1 MMPLLDRLLPD
12 VLQRLDERHTI
23 VRDGAN
29 AILTTVK
36 SIWTADVIVAA
47 LIKVVEI
54 NHSKV
59 RAATPTYLPPV
70 FSCVQLC
77 SVVCVWVF
85 VCMVVTYSGMV
96 ERDIN

>member
-1 MMPLLDRLLPD
+1 VQGASLESLKHLLVARPTAMMPLLDRLLPD

-36 SIWTADVIVAA
+36 SIWTADIIVAA

-59 RAATPTYLPPV
+59 RAATPPYH
-70 FSCVQLC
+70 LC
-77 SVVCVWVF
+77 SVVGVGVR
-85 VCMVVTYSGMV
+85 VYSL
-96 ERDIN
+96 